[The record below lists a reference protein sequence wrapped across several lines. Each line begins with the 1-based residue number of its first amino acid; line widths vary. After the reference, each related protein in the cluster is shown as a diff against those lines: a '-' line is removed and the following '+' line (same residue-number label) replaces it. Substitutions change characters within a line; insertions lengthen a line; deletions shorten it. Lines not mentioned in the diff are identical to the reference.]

1 MRLVQALL
9 DRNVRVYSTRGANR
23 DIPRDLKGEGKRL
36 KKGKSAFR
44 RNGLVL
50 GVGGRLWLSEDQ
62 RQVKEQV
69 AWLSDSTRTAR
80 VVAV

>member
-1 MRLVQALL
+1 MHNSKNTYVGVAVELHAVLITAPNGDKWSSRG
-9 DRNVRVYSTRGANR
+9 RV
-23 DIPRDLKGEGKRL
+23 
-36 KKGKSAFR
+36 
-44 RNGLVL
+44 

>member
-1 MRLVQALL
+1 MHNGMDSIKQNQGLIETRCILKNTFPKQYVDEIHVTGQAC
-9 DRNVRVYSTRGANR
+9 DNHCS
-23 DIPRDLKGEGKRL
+23 
-36 KKGKSAFR
+36 
-44 RNGLVL
+44 
-50 GVGGRLWLSEDQ
+50 VGGRLWLSEDQ

>member
-1 MRLVQALL
+1 MTETWWA
-9 DRNVRVYSTRGANR
+9 
-23 DIPRDLKGEGKRL
+23 
-36 KKGKSAFR
+36 
-44 RNGLVL
+44 GLVK
-50 GVGGRLWLSEDQ
+50 VSGGRLWLSEDQ